1 MLDLIGGTAVTMTS
15 LVFPCIFY
23 LYLAVG
29 EQMQAELERT
39 VGALRLTP
47 EKQVEV
53 RFKEFVLLPD
63 FIGNFI

>member
-53 RFKEFVLLPD
+53 RFKEFVLPPD

>member
-15 LVFPCIFY
+15 MVFPCIFY

-29 EQMQAELERT
+29 EQMQTELERT
-39 VGALRLTP
+39 VGALRPTP

-53 RFKEFVLLPD
+53 RFKEFVL
-63 FIGNFI
+63 FSKVQAI

>member
-15 LVFPCIFY
+15 MVFPCIFY

-29 EQMQAELERT
+29 EQMQTELERT

-47 EKQVEV
+47 KKQVEV
-53 RFKEFVLLPD
+53 RFKEFVL
-63 FIGNFI
+63 FSKVQAI